1 MPPSPAGGTVL
12 YRSGRGI
19 SRGALRLD
27 GFVID
32 HQIDGR
38 PLARPSAP
46 RREAPAMPRYFFNT
60 RIGDD
65 TIPDVEG
72 EELRDADHAWEV
84 AKAMIVDL
92 LEEQGEYPNILTAAL
107 VVTDQ
112 KGEVVLEFPFAEAL
126 TATDETPT
134 TRH

>member
-1 MPPSPAGGTVL
+1 
-12 YRSGRGI
+12 
-19 SRGALRLD
+19 
-27 GFVID
+27 
-32 HQIDGR
+32 
-38 PLARPSAP
+38 
-46 RREAPAMPRYFFNT
+46 MPRFFFNT

-84 AKAMIVDL
+84 AKAMIDDL
-92 LEEQGEYPNILTAAL
+92 LEDEGDNPNLLTASL

-112 KGEVVLEFPFAEAL
+112 KGEIVLEFPFSEARIEQEEG
-126 TATDETPT
+126 AA